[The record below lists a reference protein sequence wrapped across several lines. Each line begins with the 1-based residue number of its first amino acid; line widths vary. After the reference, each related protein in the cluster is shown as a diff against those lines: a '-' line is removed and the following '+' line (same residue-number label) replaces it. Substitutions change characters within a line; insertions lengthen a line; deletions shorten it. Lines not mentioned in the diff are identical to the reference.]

1 MATRCS
7 SADQLKRKFK
17 AGRRSV
23 NLAGNEG
30 TALRSETHSRLNH
43 LSMTVQELYIKNMV
57 CDRCIW
63 VVRNE
68 LERLGYSLVQV
79 ELGRATI
86 AGPPPDLAT
95 IGPVLEHHGFAL
107 LTDKTTR
114 IVNQIKTLIIDLI
127 QSGRIADLHTTLSD
141 YISEQVGLDYAHLS
155 HLFST
160 TENLTIEKFWILQ
173 RVERVK
179 ELLSY
184 DEVEI
189 NEIARQLGYSSVAY
203 LTNQFKQITGLTPAF
218 YRGQNSS
225 DRNPL
230 DWI

>member
-1 MATRCS
+1 MAT
-7 SADQLKRKFK
+7 
-17 AGRRSV
+17 
-23 NLAGNEG
+23 
-30 TALRSETHSRLNH
+30 
-43 LSMTVQELYIKNMV
+43 QELYIKNMV

-68 LERLGYSLVQV
+68 LERLGYRVGQV

-86 AGPPPDLAT
+86 EEPLIDLAT
-95 IGPVLEHHGFAL
+95 IGPALEGHGFAL

-114 IVNQIKTLIIDLI
+114 VVNQVKTLIIDLI
-127 QSGRIADLHTTLSD
+127 QSGRIAALRTTLSD
-141 YISEQVGLDYAHLS
+141 YLANQVGLDYAHLS

-173 RVERVK
+173 RVERAK

-184 DEVEI
+184 DEVPI
-189 NEIARQLGYSSVAY
+189 SDIARQLGYSSVAY
-203 LTNQFKQITGLTPAF
+203 LTNQFKQVTGLTPAA
-218 YRGQNSS
+218 YRGQNAS